1 MTPWIRAGVTRVD
14 GGTVHVS
21 LEVHAPA
28 WIGAVPVPQGDVV
41 ASVSIFAVRGNFG
54 AATNLVPP
62 GHHRVLEIENGDIV
76 WGADWLAPALDTGFD
91 LTAESSA
98 LYLDYRCTIDYYVH
112 TESLWD
118 RFELLTTETSSGILQ
133 AAMPATLGQTIWL
146 RDGTVPATAQT
157 WGGVKALFR

>member
-21 LEVHAPA
+21 LEVHAPS